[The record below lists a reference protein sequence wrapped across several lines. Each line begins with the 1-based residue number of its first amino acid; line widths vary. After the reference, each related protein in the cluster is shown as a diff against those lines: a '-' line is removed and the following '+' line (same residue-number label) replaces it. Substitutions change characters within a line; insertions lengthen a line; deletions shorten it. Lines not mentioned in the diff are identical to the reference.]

1 VPSATIFFPEA
12 KGPLDPSVPRTVGSA
27 EAMVTPL
34 IVLTEMSA
42 RSLYQ
47 LIQVVLEK
55 GSQKWLLLLLLSLSV
70 LSVKFPHG
78 LNMAHLQLNTP
89 MY

>member
-1 VPSATIFFPEA
+1 MPSATIFFPEA

>member
-1 VPSATIFFPEA
+1 
-12 KGPLDPSVPRTVGSA
+12 
-27 EAMVTPL
+27 MVTPL

-55 GSQKWLLLLLLSLSV
+55 GSQKWLLLLLLLLSLSV